1 MAEENKDVTQ
11 EVTKKP
17 IEKKG
22 KKLRDKSGKFKTKNK
37 QIDDVIKVDLSKPP
51 KTENEEVE
59 QQPVKEEVIVV
70 NEEPKPVEED
80 IVEDKQ
86 PEPIL
91 EEITIDDLKEPEKVE
106 KKIEEAIVKAEE
118 TGQPL
123 PDQLQKVVEFMNE
136 TGGDLND
143 YVNLNRDIS
152 KMDDSDVLDEYYQS
166 TKSHLSQE
174 ERGFLLE
181 DTFGVDEELD
191 DERTIRKKKI
201 ALKEQVAEAK
211 AYLDGQ
217 KSKYYENIKAG
228 SKLTQEQQ
236 KAIDFFNRY
245 SKESEQQ
252 NKTREANKQ
261 SFLNKTN
268 KVFNEDFKGFDY
280 QVGDKKFR
288 FNVKDTSEIKEF
300 QSDPKNFFN
309 KFVENDEMHDPNGYH
324 KSLFT
329 AMNADTIAKHF
340 YEQGKADAVKDQVA
354 RDKNIDM
361 NPRGT
366 HGETEAGG
374 IKYRVLGDSA
384 DDFKF
389 KIKKNKK

>member
-1 MAEENKDVTQ
+1 MAEENKEVTQ
-11 EVTKKP
+11 EVNEQP
-17 IEKKG
+17 IEKKEKQPRN
-22 KKLRDKSGKFKTKNK
+22 KKGQFAKKEV
-37 QIDDVIKVDLSKPP
+37 DDNVIKVDLSKPR

-59 QQPVKEEVIVV
+59 KQPVEEEVVVVNNEPEPVKEE
-70 NEEPKPVEED
+70 

-86 PEPIL
+86 PEPVL

-106 KKIEEAIVKAEE
+106 EKIEEAVIKAEE

-123 PDQLQKVVEFMNE
+123 PEQLQKVVEFMNE

-143 YVNLNRDIS
+143 YVNLNRDIE
-152 KMDDSDVLDEYYQS
+152 KMDDSDVLDEYYRS

-181 DTFGVDEELD
+181 DTFGIDEEID
-191 DERTIRKKKI
+191 DERSIRKKKI
-201 ALKEQVAEAK
+201 ALKEQVAEAR

-217 KSKYYENIKAG
+217 RSKYYEEIKAG
-228 SKLTQEQQ
+228 SKLTNEQQ

-245 SKESEQQ
+245 NKESEQQ

-288 FNVKDTSEIKEF
+288 FNVKDTNEIKEF

-309 KFVENDEMHDPNGYH
+309 KFVENDEMIDPNGYH
-324 KSLFT
+324 KSVFT
-329 AMNADTIAKHF
+329 SMNADAIARHF

-374 IKYRVLGDSA
+374 MKFKVLGDSA

-389 KIKKNKK
+389 KIRKNRK

>member
-1 MAEENKDVTQ
+1 MAEENKEVTQ
-11 EVTKKP
+11 EVTEQP
-17 IEKKG
+17 IEKKEKQPRN
-22 KKLRDKSGKFKTKNK
+22 KKGQFAKKEV
-37 QIDDVIKVDLSKPP
+37 DDNVIKVDLSKPP

-59 QQPVKEEVIVV
+59 KQPVEEEVVVVNKEPEPVKEE
-70 NEEPKPVEED
+70 

-86 PEPIL
+86 PEPVL

-106 KKIEEAIVKAEE
+106 EKIEEAVIKAEE

-123 PDQLQKVVEFMNE
+123 PEQLQKVVEFMNE

-143 YVNLNRDIS
+143 YVNLNRDIE
-152 KMDDSDVLDEYYQS
+152 KMDDSDVLDEYYRS

-181 DTFGVDEELD
+181 DTFGIDEEID
-191 DERTIRKKKI
+191 DERSIRKKKI
-201 ALKEQVAEAK
+201 ALKEQVAEAR

-217 KSKYYENIKAG
+217 RSKYYEEIKAG
-228 SKLTQEQQ
+228 SKLTNEQQ

-245 SKESEQQ
+245 NKESEQQ

-288 FNVKDTSEIKEF
+288 FNVKDTNEIKEF

-309 KFVENDEMHDPNGYH
+309 KFVENDEMIDPNGYH
-324 KSLFT
+324 KSVFT
-329 AMNADTIAKHF
+329 AMNADAIARHF

-374 IKYRVLGDSA
+374 MKFKVLGDSA

-389 KIKKNKK
+389 KIRKNRK

>member
-1 MAEENKDVTQ
+1 MAEENKEVTQ
-11 EVTKKP
+11 EVTEQP
-17 IEKKG
+17 IEKKEKQPRN
-22 KKLRDKSGKFKTKNK
+22 KKGQFAKKEV
-37 QIDDVIKVDLSKPP
+37 DDNVIKVDLSKPP

-59 QQPVKEEVIVV
+59 KQPVEEEVVVVNKEPEPVKEEV
-70 NEEPKPVEED
+70 
-80 IVEDKQ
+80 VEDKQ
-86 PEPIL
+86 PEPVL

-106 KKIEEAIVKAEE
+106 EKIEEAVIKAEE

-123 PDQLQKVVEFMNE
+123 PEQLQKVVEFMNE

-143 YVNLNRDIS
+143 YVNLNRDIE
-152 KMDDSDVLDEYYQS
+152 KMDDSDVLDEYYRS

-181 DTFGVDEELD
+181 DTFGIDEEID
-191 DERTIRKKKI
+191 DERSIRKKKI
-201 ALKEQVAEAK
+201 ALKEQVAEAR

-217 KSKYYENIKAG
+217 RSKYYEDIKAG
-228 SKLTQEQQ
+228 SKLTNEQQ

-245 SKESEQQ
+245 NKESEQQ

-288 FNVKDTSEIKEF
+288 FNVKDTNEIKEF

-309 KFVENDEMHDPNGYH
+309 KFVENDEMVDPNGYH
-324 KSLFT
+324 KSVFT
-329 AMNADTIAKHF
+329 AMNADAIAKHF

-374 IKYRVLGDSA
+374 MKFRVLGDSA

-389 KIKKNKK
+389 KIRKNRK